1 MRSPVR
7 WEGRFKRG
15 LGDAGDRN
23 FFDPADP
30 PWPAIYEFRLDAD
43 ADFYR
48 LRVVDGRLV
57 ELARGYLEGQADALV
72 DGDRMAVHKMI
83 EAAKVAQG
91 VTVTGDRGVVERL
104 LAAVRVP

>member
-30 PWPAIYEFRLDAD
+30 PWTAIHEFRLDAD

-57 ELARGYLEGQADALV
+57 ELARGYLEG
-72 DGDRMAVHKMI
+72 
-83 EAAKVAQG
+83 
-91 VTVTGDRGVVERL
+91 
-104 LAAVRVP
+104 